1 VTLAKKDVAVYRRG
15 FVAMLSLKKALVALG
30 ASTALLATGLTP
42 AAAAALSS
50 AGCIEYQN
58 NVCTKWQECSL
69 DSTNAHGVCKYSYVI
84 RGRWVEVYQETF

>member
-1 VTLAKKDVAVYRRG
+1 MFKV
-15 FVAMLSLKKALVALG
+15 KAALIAIG
-30 ASTALLATGLTP
+30 ASATLFATGLTP
-42 AAAAALSS
+42 AAALGLSQ

-69 DSTNAHGVCKYSYVI
+69 DASNAHGVCKYSYVI